1 MAAYLLDTHTILWYS
16 ENNENLSPKAAK
28 IISNPDNELFVSI
41 ASFWEI
47 SLKINIGKLQS
58 SINIDELYNYLVH
71 NNINVLPIKLEHL
84 NVVKSLPLFHRDPFD
99 RLIISQASF
108 ENLIVLS
115 RDNNFELYEDITIIW

>member
-16 ENNENLSPKAAK
+16 ENNENLSLKVAK

-47 SLKINIGKLQS
+47 CIKISIGKLQS
-58 SINIDELYNYLVH
+58 TINIDELYHYLEQ
-71 NNINVLPIKLEHL
+71 NNINILPIKLEHL
-84 NVVKSLPLFHRDPFD
+84 NIVKSLPLIHRDPFD
-99 RLIISQASF
+99 RLINSQASF

-115 RDNNFELYEDITIIW
+115 RDNNFELYEDITVIW

>member
-16 ENNENLSPKAAK
+16 ENNENLSLKVAK

-47 SLKINIGKLQS
+47 CIKISIGKLQS
-58 SINIDELYNYLVH
+58 TINIDELYHYLEQ
-71 NNINVLPIKLEHL
+71 NNINILPIKLEHL
-84 NVVKSLPLFHRDPFD
+84 NIVKSLPLIHRDPFD

-115 RDNNFELYEDITIIW
+115 RDNNFELYEDITVIW